1 MKVKNKLI
9 IILFLYFVVITMLF
23 FGNILIS
30 TLFIILAFTSA
41 KKLKRTAIFLSIFFI
56 ITISIPAENYAYI
69 LKATATLFPTNSEN
83 YKKMIG
89 MAIFVETGEET
100 RDKVGMAKGRAA
112 RFPELLRTFL
122 SNPFFGSAPNN
133 SSTYEQAGAHLYWMN
148 RLTVFGILGFA
159 MTVLFP

>member
-1 MKVKNKLI
+1 MIKFNKRQKQDISKN
-9 IILFLYFVVITMLF
+9 LFDIAK
-23 FGNILIS
+23 
-30 TLFIILAFTSA
+30 IILAIVVLGPIVSA
-41 KKLKRTAIFLSIFFI
+41 ERFKLILFICGLSIFFI